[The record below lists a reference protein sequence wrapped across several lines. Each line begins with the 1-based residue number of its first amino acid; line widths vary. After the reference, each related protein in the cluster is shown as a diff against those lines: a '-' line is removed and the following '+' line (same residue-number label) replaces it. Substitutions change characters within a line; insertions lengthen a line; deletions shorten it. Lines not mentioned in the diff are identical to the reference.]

1 MIPNATWLIHD
12 VFLSRPAVT
21 SSYVNDK
28 SGRTR
33 WGYVCMY
40 VMWVG
45 IPVVYRA
52 ILPTFVRWPMLPPG
66 VPR

>member
-1 MIPNATWLIHD
+1 MTNPVALGGVIH
-12 VFLSRPAVT
+12 
-21 SSYVNDK
+21 
-28 SGRTR
+28 
-33 WGYVCMY
+33 VCMY

-66 VPR
+66 VPRYL